1 MRPHILQ
8 LAEPLSLSLSLSLS
22 APLSFVQILSLLEI
36 SHQRYSMTRSR
47 IAFYL
52 TPNGNVREPEG
63 EQSTF
68 GIVRIE
74 RSLLSL
80 APSQFHHISCITHRR
95 ALLQNG
101 ILLVII
107 LIVPGIIDVVRR
119 SSAFVALKVV
129 QASKLLCVSRR

>member
-1 MRPHILQ
+1 
-8 LAEPLSLSLSLSLS
+8 
-22 APLSFVQILSLLEI
+22 
-36 SHQRYSMTRSR
+36 MTRCR

-52 TPNGNVREPEG
+52 TPNANVREPEG

-80 APSQFHHISCITHRR
+80 ALSQFHHISCITDRR
-95 ALLQNG
+95 TLLQNG

-107 LIVPGIIDVVRR
+107 LIVRGIIDVVRR
-119 SSAFVALKVV
+119 SSPHSSTLKVA
-129 QASKLLCVSRR
+129 QASKLLCASRR

>member
-1 MRPHILQ
+1 MSRG
-8 LAEPLSLSLSLSLS
+8 
-22 APLSFVQILSLLEI
+22 
-36 SHQRYSMTRSR
+36 R

-52 TPNGNVREPEG
+52 TPNGDVREPEG

-80 APSQFHHISCITHRR
+80 APSQFHHISRITDRR
-95 ALLQNG
+95 ILLQNG

-107 LIVPGIIDVVRR
+107 LIVRGIIDVVRR
-119 SSAFVALKVV
+119 SSAFVYAE
-129 QASKLLCVSRR
+129 SCPGE